1 MVQCS
6 MVLCNLF
13 SDAAV
18 WPEGEDRVGPVVGY
32 MLSGWPST
40 SGEVC
45 LLQLN
50 WRHLKVCGQ
59 HGFLIEHRCRDHMTW
74 PLGKVSVLVGNLG
87 D

>member
-18 WPEGEDRVGPVVGY
+18 WPEGEDRVAPVVGY
-32 MLSGWPST
+32 MLSVWPST
-40 SGEVC
+40 SGEVR

-50 WRHLKVCGQ
+50 WHHLRVWGQ
-59 HGFLIEHRCRDHMTW
+59 HGFLIEHRSRDHVTW
-74 PLGKVSVLVGNLG
+74 PLGKVSVLIG
-87 D
+87 